1 MTDDKKINYYLEKT
15 FSQNPS
21 DVAHLLKY
29 MYYEYIR
36 YDTKNWYHFTHNHW
50 IKKDE
55 DQSPLIS
62 IIKNELVNRY
72 LTLANVY
79 NGDVM
84 KMTSQLN
91 KIETDENYNGDNHDK
106 MDVYLPLLISDLMYK
121 SMVCSELGL
130 KMNTHGYYQKV
141 NAIAQEL
148 FTDKDFELS
157 MDLRSNLIGF
167 KNGNYNLNTKKLE
180 IPKANDRVLMSVG
193 YEYNDKSSEEENVIR
208 QEIMNYFDEMN
219 LTKMLPVLAN
229 LLSGEVRQPVIWVTN
244 LTNEGMNGIVQLL
257 KWTLGDYVGNL
268 AFSILRRR
276 KIPHHQN
283 HTHSDLVNSCRK
295 RLIMVEQSDDDYA
308 GVYPMMLDTLISED
322 TLNLRKPYETN
333 NDYKPQFGMIILST
347 KKDTEPLKDS
357 MIFESKQSENQI
369 SKPTETKKEWQQTF
383 MKILL
388 NYYNNGN
395 TPKQ

>member
-1 MTDDKKINYYLEKT
+1 
-15 FSQNPS
+15 
-21 DVAHLLKY
+21 
-29 MYYEYIR
+29 
-36 YDTKNWYHFTHNHW
+36 
-50 IKKDE
+50 
-55 DQSPLIS
+55 
-62 IIKNELVNRY
+62 
-72 LTLANVY
+72 
-79 NGDVM
+79 
-84 KMTSQLN
+84 
-91 KIETDENYNGDNHDK
+91 
-106 MDVYLPLLISDLMYK
+106 LPLMISDLMYK

-148 FTDKDFELS
+148 FTDKDFELK
-157 MDLRSNLIGF
+157 MDLRTNLIGF
-167 KNGNYNLNTKKLE
+167 KNGNYNLETKTLE
-180 IPKANDRVLMSVG
+180 IPKANDRILMTVG
-193 YEYNDKSSEEENVIR
+193 YEYKPEDSELQMR
-208 QEIMNYFDEMN
+208 QEIMNYFEN
-219 LTKMLPVLAN
+219 LGLTKMLPTLAN

-257 KWTLGDYVGNL
+257 KWTMGEYVGNL

-295 RLIMVEQSDDDYA
+295 RLIMVEQSDEDYA

-357 MIFESKQSENQI
+357 MIYESKQSEI
-369 SKPTETKKEWQQTF
+369 KIEPKREWQLTF

-388 NYYNNGN
+388 NYYNNG
-395 TPKQ
+395 TPQEAK